1 MNIRRITIAALHAYG
16 SFNSVCLQQSDDVM
30 QATCSHVTPFLGVAE
45 KKKKKKKIDSTCPGY
60 L

>member
-30 QATCSHVTPFLGVAE
+30 QATCSHVASNTPFLGVAE
-45 KKKKKKKIDSTCPGY
+45 EEEEEED
-60 L
+60 